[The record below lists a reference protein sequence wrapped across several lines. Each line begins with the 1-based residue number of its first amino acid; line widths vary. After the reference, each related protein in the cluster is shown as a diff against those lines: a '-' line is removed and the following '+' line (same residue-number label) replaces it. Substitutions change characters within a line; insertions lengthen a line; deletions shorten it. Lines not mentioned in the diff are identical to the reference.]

1 MRKNLSKPAIS
12 GKEQSSPPLMFVER
26 MKVFLTYCT
35 SEYNVIIAEAVGIH
49 GYMEPFDLAN
59 RRLLIESIL
68 LIQQQE
74 FVMLRFLET
83 LEDDA

>member
-12 GKEQSSPPLMFVER
+12 GKGQSSPPLMFVER

-35 SEYNVIIAEAVGIH
+35 SEYNVIIAEAVGID
-49 GYMEPFDLAN
+49 GYMEPFDLVN

-83 LEDDA
+83 LEDAA